1 MTTNQ
6 SNYLNMANA
15 VLSLYDSNPAA
26 WAGIVTVAGGVERL
40 RATVAAIIEAAK
52 QQDAN
57 DSKGHTATKEQA
69 RDLLENLTYQ
79 SVVRIRSYASVAGNE
94 VLRAAVQ
101 FSRSDL
107 DRMSTNELL
116 THCRVIADVCNAN
129 VTALTEYLIDEKTV
143 DSLHQLIEQTAQLY
157 AQRDMVIDQRM
168 ESTDRLKKLF
178 SQARQQLKTLDDLAE
193 AFVDDD
199 IFVASYFNA
208 RRIHDLRG
216 RKAATKAT
224 TETTQA

>member
-15 VLSLYDSNPAA
+15 VLSLYDSNSAA

-40 RATVAAIIEAAK
+40 RATIASIIETAK

-57 DSKGHTATKEQA
+57 DSKGHTVAKEQA

-79 SVVRIRSYASVAGNE
+79 TAVRMRSYAAVAGNE
-94 VLRAAVQ
+94 VVRAAVQ

-107 DRMSTNELL
+107 DRMTTNELL
-116 THCRVIADVCNAN
+116 THCRVVADTCDAN
-129 VTALTEYLIDEKTV
+129 VAALADYRIDAKTV
-143 DSLHQLIEQTAQLY
+143 DDLRQRIELTAQLY
-157 AQRDMVIDQRM
+157 AQRDTVIDQRM

-178 SQARQQLKTLDDLAE
+178 SQARQQLKALDDLAE
-193 AFVDDD
+193 GFVDDD
-199 IFVASYFNA
+199 TFVATYFNA

-216 RKAATKAT
+216 RKVAT
-224 TETTQA
+224 TETAQA